1 MEDISII
8 SSSPLV
14 FMHRDEIY
22 LHLIENLNKRLKDK
36 ISTPF
41 EFLNYKGERINER
54 YRYSFLMSEMGAE
67 REVNQ
72 LIKNFATNIVPEF
85 LKKLKKQI
93 NEESYKLNKKNKLK
107 YCLRVRLI
115 EDKKGYS
122 LQPHRDSA
130 DTIFSFILQL
140 DCNNSKT
147 ALYKESRCIKLDKKQ
162 QLNAEEIKSVV
173 IKYISEICPYEKIYF
188 GESQFRKNI
197 GMWTNEKFFRY
208 ESNCNF
214 IEIFEFEENLVNIK
228 DHNIYAICNSL
239 NGPFN
244 SSILNN
250 ANSISYHGVRPV
262 QQESRKLLIMD
273 LITEP
278 TENGILIMNG
288 INKDKNSYFLI
299 YGPEKCREITNL
311 LS

>member
-1 MEDISII
+1 
-8 SSSPLV
+8 
-14 FMHRDEIY
+14 MHRDEIY

>member
-1 MEDISII
+1 
-8 SSSPLV
+8 
-14 FMHRDEIY
+14 MHRDETY
-22 LHLIENLNKRLKDK
+22 THLIENLNERLKHK
-36 ISTPF
+36 ISKPF
-41 EFLNYKGERINER
+41 EFLNYKGELIKER
-54 YRYSFLMSEMGAE
+54 YRYSFLMSEIGAE

-107 YCLRVRLI
+107 YCLRVRLL

-140 DCNNSKT
+140 DCKNSKT
-147 ALYKESRCIKLDKKQ
+147 ALYKETRSIKLDNKY
-162 QLNAEEIKSVV
+162 QLNAEETKSKVLTF
-173 IKYISEICPYEKIYF
+173 ISETYPNEKIYF

-197 GMWTNEKFFRY
+197 GIWINKKFFRF
-208 ESNCNF
+208 ENNCNF
-214 IEIFEFEENLVNIK
+214 IEIFEFEENLVNIE

-239 NGPFN
+239 NGPFD

-262 QQESRKLLIMD
+262 QQESRRLLIMD

-278 TENGILIMNG
+278 TENDILIMNG

-299 YGPEKCREITNL
+299 YGLEKCREITNI